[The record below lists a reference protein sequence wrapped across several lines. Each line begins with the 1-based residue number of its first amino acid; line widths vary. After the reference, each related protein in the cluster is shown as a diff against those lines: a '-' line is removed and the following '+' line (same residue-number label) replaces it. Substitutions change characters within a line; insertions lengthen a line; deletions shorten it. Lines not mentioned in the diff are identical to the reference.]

1 MSEKQKSGIPKNPG
15 RHDLGMKA
23 TMLFPDRD
31 IVEKSY
37 VPIIYTA
44 CRTCY
49 SELPP
54 EEIYRR
60 AEAGEIDP
68 AKQRELVSR
77 VIESGHGSTS
87 SAAANSP
94 ATHHAR
100 PERIVRRVGIRTGTA
115 RRAGSGTAYH
125 SSPPCPRSR

>member
-1 MSEKQKSGIPKNPG
+1 MKEKSGIPKNPG
-15 RHDLGMKA
+15 RHELGMKA

-60 AEAGEIDP
+60 AVAGEIDP
-68 AKQRELVSR
+68 AKQRELVNR
-77 VIESGHGSTS
+77 VLPAMSTD
-87 SAAANSP
+87 AALRCVWDWWQSDHP
-94 ATHHAR
+94 T
-100 PERIVRRVGIRTGTA
+100 PEGLTA
-115 RRAGSGTAYH
+115 
-125 SSPPCPRSR
+125 

>member
-1 MSEKQKSGIPKNPG
+1 MREKSGIPKNPG
-15 RHDLGMKA
+15 RHELGMKA

-60 AEAGEIDP
+60 AVAGEIDP
-68 AKQRELVSR
+68 TILETPDITRSAHPSL
-77 VIESGHGSTS
+77 STMW
-87 SAAANSP
+87 P
-94 ATHHAR
+94 AF
-100 PERIVRRVGIRTGTA
+100 G
-115 RRAGSGTAYH
+115 
-125 SSPPCPRSR
+125 

>member
-23 TMLFPDRD
+23 TMLFPDRE
-31 IVEKSY
+31 IVERSY

-77 VIESGHGSTS
+77 VSRREPMS
-87 SAAANSP
+87 S
-94 ATHHAR
+94 R
-100 PERIVRRVGIRTGTA
+100 
-115 RRAGSGTAYH
+115 
-125 SSPPCPRSR
+125 